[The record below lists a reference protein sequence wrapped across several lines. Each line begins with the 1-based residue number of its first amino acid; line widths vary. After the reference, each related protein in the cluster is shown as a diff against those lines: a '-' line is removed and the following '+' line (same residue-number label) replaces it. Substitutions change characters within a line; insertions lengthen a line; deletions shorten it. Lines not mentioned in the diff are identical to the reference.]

1 MANVI
6 ANVLIGVAT
15 LGIRQPNDAIA
26 EWSTDPVQAGTYSVK
41 LYKGGTGNA
50 GSTHLEIIP
59 PAGILG
65 NSFTAAIAAGHY
77 EYYHYCSAVV
87 GNFGQFELKF
97 EDPDS
102 PGWVEITGVPLQ
114 GHLGGAAWVQQ
125 TAAAVDKVGFGGWDE
140 TGIAGSFFDWDLG
153 NDWSDVYGA
162 INGHLVDTMANWV
175 LKRVRI
181 ELWEASPLRTMYVD
195 TVKINNV
202 DYTVEPGSGTAPGM
216 SLGSPY
222 RDVGYTEDGVTFEY
236 TADTVDMEVEEET
249 FAINRVIAK
258 ETLAIT
264 CNMAEISVDN
274 LNDAMPGAVRIGNV
288 ITLDAGVNKTMNLKI
303 QGTNLAGFHREILI
317 PNATTT
323 AMVGM
328 SYRKGEKTIIPITI
342 QALKG
347 ISDTCTIVDN
357 IA

>member
-6 ANVLIGVAT
+6 ANVLTGVAT

-26 EWSTDPVQAGTYSVK
+26 EWSTAPVQAGTYSVK

-65 NSFTAAIAAGHY
+65 SSFTAAIAAGHY
-77 EYYHYCSAVV
+77 EYYHYCSAVTA
-87 GNFGQFELKF
+87 NFGQFELRF

-102 PGWVEITGVPLQ
+102 VGWVEITGVPLQ
-114 GHLGGAAWVQQ
+114 GYLGTAGWVQQ
-125 TAAAVDKVGFGGWDE
+125 TAAAADKVGFGGWDE
-140 TGIAGSFFDWDLG
+140 SGTGFFDWDLG
-153 NDWSDVYGA
+153 NDWSDVYA
-162 INGHLVDTMANWV
+162 EINTTHLADTMANWV

-202 DYTVEPGSGTAPGM
+202 DYTIEPGGTAPGM

-222 RDVGYTEDGVTFEY
+222 RDVGYTEDGVTVEY
-236 TADTVDMEVEEET
+236 TADTIDIEVEEET

-258 ETLAIT
+258 ETLAVT
-264 CNMAEISVDN
+264 CNMAENIMDN
-274 LNDAMPGAVRIGNV
+274 LNDAMPGAVRVGNV

-303 QGTNLAGFHREILI
+303 QGTNPAGFHREILI

-323 AMVGM
+323 AAVGM
-328 SYRKGEKTIIPITI
+328 SYRKGGKTIIPITI